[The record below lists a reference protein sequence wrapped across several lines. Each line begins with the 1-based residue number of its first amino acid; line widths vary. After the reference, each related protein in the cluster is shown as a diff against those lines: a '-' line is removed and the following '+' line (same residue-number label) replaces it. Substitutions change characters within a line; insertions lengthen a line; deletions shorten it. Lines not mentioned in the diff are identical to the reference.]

1 MLNKRSLL
9 SQFVHFSAATVASL
23 MVFSL
28 YSIVDGLF
36 VAKGVGEY
44 AMSAV
49 NLAVPFTNVMFSI
62 AVLFAVGTSTIIA
75 IYLGQGSR
83 ENANSLFS
91 QNLAVLVVIGLVI
104 TALVLIF
111 LEPFAML
118 LGAKDVT
125 LEYTKDYLRGLA
137 PFAVCFIVSYNM
149 EILVKTDGRPTLA
162 IVTVITG
169 CLTNCV
175 LDYVAI
181 FLLDW
186 GAWGAAFATGLSQL
200 LTCVIYL
207 THFLGKRTT
216 FHLVRFRPDWHI
228 YRRLLPI
235 GVSDGVTELCNGV
248 MIFLFNRTILRCIGQ
263 DGLVSYTIIAYIN
276 TLILNIMLGGVPGVP
291 APGQLSL
298 RPEGP
303 GRLPPSA
310 ALWSGNSGGY
320 DRSVLRRGAAAGAP
334 DRPRLLRGRKPGAEP
349 LLGGR
354 PAAVRPVLS
363 DGGLQRADG
372 RLPDGGGAAPP
383 GHLHLRG
390 PGAGAAGRSP
400 AAAGGGMG
408 RQCHLVRAGDLR
420 GPVPGDGPGLYDP
433 VLAKD
438 SGPGP
443 DQLIR
448 IPNKYP
454 AGNRLLHRMPAV
466 FFIFSGA
473 PKSPAARRPGFWAGP
488 APAGSGCPGT
498 AG

>member
-9 SQFVHFSAATVASL
+9 SQFLHFSAATVASL

-83 ENANSLFS
+83 ENANRLFS

-104 TALVLIF
+104 SALVLIF

-228 YRRLLPI
+228 YRRLLP
-235 GVSDGVTELCNGV
+235 
-248 MIFLFNRTILRCIGQ
+248 NRTILRCIGQ

-276 TLILNIMLGGVPGVP
+276 TLILNIMLGVSQGSQPLISYHY
-291 APGQLSL
+291 GQKD
-298 RPEGP
+298 R
-303 GRLPPSA
+303 
-310 ALWSGNSGGY
+310 GGC
-320 DRSVLRRGAAAGAP
+320 R
-334 DRPRLLRGRKPGAEP
+334 RLLRYGLVTLVGMTVLCFGAVQ
-349 LLGGR
+349 LLAPQIVHAFLGDENPALNLSSVDALRRYGLCYLMVGFNVLMGGFLTAVERPR
-354 PAAVRPVLS
+354 PAICISVGR
-363 DGGLQRADG
+363 GLALQ
-372 RLPDGGGAAPP
+372 
-383 GHLHLRG
+383 
-390 PGAGAAGRSP
+390 AGALLLL
-400 AAAGGGMG
+400 AAVWGGSVIWFAPVISEAL
-408 RQCHLVRAGDLR
+408 CLVMAL
-420 GPVPGDGPGLYDP
+420 
-433 VLAKD
+433 
-438 SGPGP
+438 
-443 DQLIR
+443 
-448 IPNKYP
+448 
-454 AGNRLLHRMPAV
+454 V
-466 FFIFSGA
+466 FMTRFWR
-473 PKSPAARRPGFWAGP
+473 KSPD
-488 APAGSGCPGT
+488 T
-498 AG
+498 VQV